1 MSIVHRILHR
11 SSLYLEAVFGWLYL
25 EAIFSLFGGFWR
37 LFLEAVF
44 SLFGGCIW
52 RLFLVFLEAVFGWLF
67 LEAFWRAVF
76 GWLFLDGC
84 FWRAVVGWLL
94 LVALT
99 GHQTHVGRVFLVH
112 MQPVDVYF
120 ARPTGLFGVRI
131 DFVYGGTSNDV
142 PAKRGA
148 LVVVSRDPH
157 PRHFSFKTS
166 HKHHIKKKKN
176 DQVKQAK
183 GACLFIVVA
192 VKFHNDQHQHV

>member
-1 MSIVHRILHR
+1 M
-11 SSLYLEAVFGWLYL
+11 
-25 EAIFSLFGGFWR
+25 R
-37 LFLEAVF
+37 L
-44 SLFGGCIW
+44 
-52 RLFLVFLEAVFGWLF
+52 FLEAVFGWLF
-67 LEAFWRAVF
+67 
-76 GWLFLDGC
+76 
-84 FWRAVVGWLL
+84 

-131 DFVYGGTSNDV
+131 DFVHGGTSNDV

-166 HKHHIKKKKN
+166 HKHHIKIIKN

-192 VKFHNDQHQHV
+192 VKFHNEHHQYRRQIILFIFTYMSDIVDKNEGGGGACA